1 MTRSITVTEACLRG
15 GHIFLLGSLEKLG
28 IHRATDVETAL
39 CRLERKANDERSR
52 RDALEDFDAERLMS
66 CLLTINALTRIK
78 GN

>member
-1 MTRSITVTEACLRG
+1 MTLSEACLRS
-15 GHIFLLGSLEKLG
+15 GHTFLLGSLEKLG

-52 RDALEDFDAERLMS
+52 RDALEDFDADRLLA
-66 CLLTINALTRIK
+66 CLTLRNALTRIK

>member
-1 MTRSITVTEACLRG
+1 MTLGEICIKG
-15 GHIFLLGSLEKLG
+15 GHIFLLTSLEKLG

-52 RDALEDFDAERLMS
+52 RDALEDFDADQLLA
-66 CLLTINALTRIK
+66 CLTLRNALTRIK